1 MLNIIERGI
10 QMGVNKKVKKGQ
22 KYFWYEYAVQKK
34 ENIYYVYEYEISEEN
49 MDMEVCE
56 YENVY
61 KYLSLDDVINNFPNK
76 YGISFKEIHP
86 LKGQRIF
93 NVDLYID
100 D

>member
-1 MLNIIERGI
+1 MFTNMKL
-10 QMGVNKKVKKGQ
+10 
-22 KYFWYEYAVQKK
+22 QKK
-34 ENIYYVYEYEISEEN
+34 IWIWKYVN
-49 MDMEVCE
+49 
-56 YENVY
+56 

>member
-34 ENIYYVYEYEISEEN
+34 ENIYYVYEYEIAEEN
-49 MDMEVCE
+49 MDI
-56 YENVY
+56 
-61 KYLSLDDVINNFPNK
+61 YLSLDDVINNFPDK
-76 YGISFKEIHP
+76 YGIHFEEIHP

-93 NVDLYID
+93 DVDFYID

>member
-34 ENIYYVYEYEISEEN
+34 ENIY
-49 MDMEVCE
+49 
-56 YENVY
+56 
-61 KYLSLDDVINNFPNK
+61 KYLSLDDVINNFPDK
-76 YGISFKEIHP
+76 YGIHFEEIHP

-93 NVDLYID
+93 DLDFYID